1 MDEDAI
7 GQTIRFIDAMALDR
21 QQSVGG
27 DHPLVQSFWDKVDF
41 ILDVE
46 AKAGT
51 KPEDGINR
59 HRDSAKYFA
68 INLNQF
74 DQRVRNLNIAPM
86 QMVELKKVLRGS
98 RRRKFVADQ
107 TDNGLARRGPHC
119 WIYEKPEGRH
129 SQQTP
134 NDANMGTQT

>member
-1 MDEDAI
+1 M
-7 GQTIRFIDAMALDR
+7 IRRPPRSTRTETLFPYTTLFR
-21 QQSVGG
+21 SG

-59 HRDSAKYFA
+59 HRDSANYFA
-68 INLNQF
+68 ITLNQF

-86 QMVELKKVLRGS
+86 QMDELKKVLRGS
-98 RRRKFVADQ
+98 RRRKFVADKNV
-107 TDNGLARRGPHC
+107 TGLDGRGSHR
-119 WIYEKPEGRH
+119 WIFENPEGRTSH
-129 SQQTP
+129 P
-134 NDANMGTQT
+134 APKGK